1 MNLPRMDGKRKEMA
15 ESLLHLTLEI
25 LHQLTGESVSH
36 QGYTAVKKTSSE
48 RWQNFVSEGHGRTL
62 SSITGPSTHYPIHE
76 DFNGQ
81 KILEHVHKITELLTG
96 EVPIRCQDV
105 SVYFSMEE
113 WEYLEGHKDLY
124 KEVMMEDQQPLTSQG
139 SGILVSS
146 VGIFHTREFSSIN
159 LPRMDGKRKE
169 MAESVLHLTLEII
182 YQLTGEDYTAVK
194 KTSSERWQN
203 FVSEGHGRTLNP
215 ITGPSTH
222 YPIHEDFSGQKI
234 LEPVHKMTELLTG
247 EVPIRCQDVSV
258 YFSMEEWEYLEGHK
272 DLYKEVMME
281 DQQPLTSQDR
291 SGKRTSPESR
301 PSPLHPQDYP
311 LFPQGNDLKNIDA
324 AAIVVK
330 EEVNVRGD
338 ERWKEEIPTDTRPDA
353 GTRSSGEY
361 RMSSDLNAEDCN
373 IAQDTLE
380 EPTII
385 PDKPSA
391 LHSKHLSSDPAT
403 QVLLSDASQTTEPD
417 KSHSRD
423 VEYQKAPTEEK
434 AFLHSES
441 IRCFIDKSDLV
452 PHERSHTGAKPLS
465 CLEFVQCF
473 FLKSSLNVHRKIQTG
488 EKPYSCSECR
498 ECFTMKEDLA
508 RHQRTH
514 TAEKLFSCLECGKYF
529 VVKSRL
535 VSHQRS
541 HTGEKPF
548 SCSECGKSYI
558 HKFHFVRHQRT
569 HKEDN
574 QFSCSECGK
583 CFPVI
588 SRLVTHQRN
597 HTGEKPFSC
606 SECGKCF
613 TWQSGLVKHQR
624 SHTGEKP
631 FSCSECGK
639 GFAVKSCLVIHQ
651 KSHTG
656 ENPFSCSECGKCFA
670 CQSAL
675 VTHQRTHTGE
685 KPFSCSECGKCFAV
699 KSHLVTHQKGHT
711 GEKPVSCSECGKCFI
726 WNSHLVRHQRT
737 HTGEKPF
744 SCSECGKCFAVKSN
758 LVTHQRTHTG
768 EKPFPCSECGKCFSW
783 KTDLV
788 KHQRSHL

>member
-25 LHQLTGESVSH
+25 LYQLTGED
-36 QGYTAVKKTSSE
+36 YTAGKKTSSE

-62 SSITGPSTHYPIHE
+62 SPIMGPSTHYPIHE

-81 KILEHVHKITELLTG
+81 KILEHVHKMTVLLTG

-105 SVYFSMEE
+105 S
-113 WEYLEGHKDLY
+113 
-124 KEVMMEDQQPLTSQG
+124 
-139 SGILVSS
+139 I
-146 VGIFHTREFSSIN
+146 
-159 LPRMDGKRKE
+159 
-169 MAESVLHLTLEII
+169 
-182 YQLTGEDYTAVK
+182 
-194 KTSSERWQN
+194 
-203 FVSEGHGRTLNP
+203 
-215 ITGPSTH
+215 
-222 YPIHEDFSGQKI
+222 
-234 LEPVHKMTELLTG
+234 
-247 EVPIRCQDVSV
+247 

-361 RMSSDLNAEDCN
+361 RMSSGLKPEDCS

-391 LHSKHLSSDPAT
+391 LHSKHLSSDPTT

-423 VEYQKAPTEEK
+423 VEYQKAPTAEK
-434 AFLHSES
+434 ALLHSENRRCS
-441 IRCFIDKSDLV
+441 IGESDLA

-473 FLKSSLNVHRKIQTG
+473 FLKSSLNVHQKIQTG

-514 TAEKLFSCLECGKYF
+514 TAEKLFSCLECGKCF
-529 VVKSRL
+529 VEKSRL
-535 VSHQRS
+535 IRHQRTHTGEKPHS
-541 HTGEKPF
+541 CSECEKCFIQKSSLVIHQRTHTGEKPFLCSECGKCFALKSPLVIHQRTHTGEKPF
-548 SCSECGKSYI
+548 SCPDCE
-558 HKFHFVRHQRT
+558 
-569 HKEDN
+569 
-574 QFSCSECGK
+574 K
-583 CFPVI
+583 CFI
-588 SRLVTHQRN
+588 
-597 HTGEKPFSC
+597 
-606 SECGKCF
+606 
-613 TWQSGLVKHQR
+613 
-624 SHTGEKP
+624 
-631 FSCSECGK
+631 
-639 GFAVKSCLVIHQ
+639 Q
-651 KSHTG
+651 KSHLI
-656 ENPFSCSECGKCFA
+656 K
-670 CQSAL
+670 
-675 VTHQRTHTGE
+675 HQRTHTGE
-685 KPFSCSECGKCFAV
+685 KPFSCSECGKCFIW
-699 KSHLVTHQKGHT
+699 KSD
-711 GEKPVSCSECGKCFI
+711 
-726 WNSHLVRHQRT
+726 LVRHQRSHSKT
-737 HTGEKPF
+737 F
-744 SCSECGKCFAVKSN
+744 SCCQCGKCFTLESS
-758 LVTHQRTHTG
+758 LVLH
-768 EKPFPCSECGKCFSW
+768 E
-783 KTDLV
+783 
-788 KHQRSHL
+788 RSHTQEKSYI

>member
-1 MNLPRMDGKRKEMA
+1 MA

-25 LHQLTGESVSH
+25 LYQLTGESVSH
-36 QGYTAVKKTSSE
+36 Q
-48 RWQNFVSEGHGRTL
+48 
-62 SSITGPSTHYPIHE
+62 
-76 DFNGQ
+76 
-81 KILEHVHKITELLTG
+81 
-96 EVPIRCQDV
+96 
-105 SVYFSMEE
+105 
-113 WEYLEGHKDLY
+113 
-124 KEVMMEDQQPLTSQG
+124 
-139 SGILVSS
+139 
-146 VGIFHTREFSSIN
+146 
-159 LPRMDGKRKE
+159 
-169 MAESVLHLTLEII
+169 
-182 YQLTGEDYTAVK
+182 DYTAVK

-203 FVSEGHGRTLNP
+203 FVSEGHGRTPNP

-222 YPIHEDFSGQKI
+222 YPIHEDFNGQKI
-234 LEPVHKMTELLTG
+234 LEHVHKMTELLTG

-361 RMSSDLNAEDCN
+361 RMSSDLKPEDCS

-417 KSHSRD
+417 KSHRRD
-423 VEYQKAPTEEK
+423 VEYQKAPTAEK

-441 IRCFIDKSDLV
+441 GRCFIDKSGRV
-452 PHERSHTGAKPLS
+452 PHEGRHTGAKP
-465 CLEFVQCF
+465 F
-473 FLKSSLNVHRKIQTG
+473 
-488 EKPYSCSECR
+488 SCSECGK
-498 ECFTMKEDLA
+498 CFL
-508 RHQRTH
+508 
-514 TAEKLFSCLECGKYF
+514 
-529 VVKSRL
+529 VKSRL
-535 VSHQRS
+535 VTHQRS
-541 HTGEKPF
+541 HIGEKPF

-558 HKFHFVRHQRT
+558 RKLHFVRHQRN
-569 HKEDN
+569 HKEEN

-583 CFPVI
+583 CFA
-588 SRLVTHQRN
+588 L
-597 HTGEKPFSC
+597 
-606 SECGKCF
+606 
-613 TWQSGLVKHQR
+613 
-624 SHTGEKP
+624 
-631 FSCSECGK
+631 
-639 GFAVKSCLVIHQ
+639 KS
-651 KSHTG
+651 
-656 ENPFSCSECGKCFA
+656 N
-670 CQSAL
+670 L

-685 KPFSCSECGKCFAV
+685 KPFSCSECGKCFNW
-699 KSHLVTHQKGHT
+699 KSNLVTHQK
-711 GEKPVSCSECGKCFI
+711 
-726 WNSHLVRHQRT
+726 T

-744 SCSECGKCFAVKSN
+744 SCSECGKCFVVKSN
-758 LVTHQRTHTG
+758 LVTHQRTHTGEKTFSCSECGKCFSLKTDLVKHQRTHTG
-768 EKPFPCSECGKCFSW
+768 EKPFPCSECGKCFSRKTVLVTHQRTHTGEKTFSCSECGKYFSQKSHLLAHQRTHTGEKSSPCSECGKCFSR